1 MQTKTQRKRTPKTP
15 RTPEQVALDKAIE
28 TLVKESIFTGEG
40 GFRELV
46 HEVSKSFLQ
55 AALRGELTAHLNE
68 EKEAAVP
75 ELPDTVGTNKNKSN
89 GTFEAKPRFSGSR
102 GFSHRDR
109 SVTSF

>member
-28 TLVKESIFTGEG
+28 TLVKEGIFTGEG

-46 HEVSKSFLQ
+46 HEVSKSF
-55 AALRGELTAHLNE
+55 HLNE

-102 GFSHRDR
+102 DFSHRDR